1 MLINQLINNNNNNN
15 NNRISIPPLVVTSKQ
30 QPRYLIFQIIKLS
43 SFILH
48 LFYVFNHLFAVAI
61 IASGLRTV
69 QNLRRLDTL
78 FLQ

>member
-1 MLINQLINNNNNNN
+1 MLINQLINQ
-15 NNRISIPPLVVTSKQ
+15 L
-30 QPRYLIFQIIKLS
+30 IKLS

-78 FLQ
+78 FLQWRQASWKHRLAYITR